1 MLSRKKWVTLK
12 QRSSRIFGK
21 AYMKA
26 ATAEIAYSVFKN
38 SGIFT
43 FNRHIFRDS
52 DFGIHN
58 KEEVRPTEQDVEEN
72 VPIGTV
78 TSSNRDS

>member
-12 QRSSRIFGK
+12 QRKSRIFGK

-26 ATAEIAYSVFKN
+26 ATTEIAYSGFKK
-38 SGIFT
+38 SGIFP
-43 FNRHIFRDS
+43 FNRHMFLDS

-58 KEEVRPTEQDVEEN
+58 KEKVRPTEQDVEEN

-78 TSSNRDS
+78 TGSNRDS